1 MAISARNSERE
12 IFERQAHICKAFAH
26 PVRLRLLDILGKG
39 ETTAA
44 ELQAE
49 LGISKANLSQHL
61 TILRSAGTIGTRR
74 EGRHLNCWLA
84 IPEIRD
90 ACHLIRRV
98 LRAQVKNGG
107 RIRV

>member
-1 MAISARNSERE
+1 MRIISKGDHE

-26 PVRLRLLDILGKG
+26 PVRLRLLDKLAHGQ
-39 ETTAA
+39 TTAA
-44 ELQAE
+44 ELQKQI
-49 LGISKANLSQHL
+49 GISKANLSQHL

-84 IPEIRD
+84 IPEIKD

-98 LRAQVKNGG
+98 LRAQLKNGS
-107 RIRV
+107 RIAV